1 MQSKAPS
8 RMSSKD
14 DTSSSSSLY
23 SEGTSAN
30 TDSTNVPTGILS
42 VPRGKSSSS
51 TIELSSHKKEYQE
64 LHKVENDIAS
74 SSTRNNESSES
85 QQELT
90 TISTPTRKKKVQV
103 FSPPLPT
110 IPSISTMNDHG
121 ETNDQSSQN
130 GKAEEINGE
139 AKTVKRKRRRIIPQA
154 QALRQMVS
162 IEPNTPG
169 ADIAISKKLL
179 RLPIDQYECTLQR
192 RAVRKRETLQHFTS
206 IPQPKSMLQK
216 ENIPRISLLPSSD
229 GDETKSLERHG
240 IKVSASNSIVEKSD
254 EEHLEIEGDTSL
266 GMKLTI
272 LSGKVIVQ
280 KLMPLRDG
288 RASPAQLTGMV
299 SRGDVLLSIDDRP
312 LISLGNLDIL
322 IQRLK
327 PLSTPDDNGEY
338 KRNVRVRF
346 AVGEGLTL
354 LHKDDGNE
362 KKRKKQEERKR
373 FQVAQYTM
381 VDQLSGA
388 PLFHNHE
395 SIPSADDDESD
406 IADQQAIVVGSQM
419 MQRKAKTMPLQ
430 EAISI
435 QVAMDHQ
442 ARRSMTAS
450 AYFAMNDE
458 ISPLLRMREEIISND
473 ESQEDVAKKQ
483 EELLEKGKQALVNAR
498 RLYNEVEIGPLRR
511 LMDPLN
517 VVRSECRSFSSR
529 SRFSQ
534 KYTRPNDSDDDSS
547 SDEESGID
555 SMVSGE
561 VGDGEIGDEML
572 LRLAVWNRT
581 WKRRMVE
588 TLEAASVHTRD
599 KRKDAEMKKVKE
611 KKNKGDNLEVQLQN
625 LFFGSQVTE
634 MMNKKKTT
642 VALPPD
648 EVTEVL
654 FDLATRV
661 TATIPTN
668 INVISGLDLSF
679 DDLIENKATSSRGQ
693 HTKADREVEEGT
705 RFLLEDILPAWM
717 DTFKPIP
724 LKQRRVI
731 WPLVKDESSVTATPD
746 DLSMESAATGWSAGT
761 PERRSRLEDRIA
773 HLELDA
779 DTRIETCMLVTF
791 YFTRKIIPNITA
803 LKEVQLYQRSDID
816 GRREKAENDAI
827 EFIQSF
833 GSYLDLFESLL
844 SASESLSKAVVHS
857 LLSIAKNDPTHID
870 CTKQFT
876 RNISIVPYEPKL
888 LSSLLLRLD
897 EIVSNPTASIPENL
911 LPLIVA
917 AYPDLKPW
925 QMRTS
930 LPSYKHNPGEI
941 ICDTALKDMDTKDA
955 ILYYVYLSL
964 LMESS
969 QMARM
974 DEVLVKEWCVMSIS
988 TEFKSENSS
997 RRENFMKVALIEDA
1011 EQSPY
1016 YRDLSYLIDASI
1028 SIEDISL
1035 TLELSSEIISKAKK
1049 QSDCELLMKTVRHL
1063 MSIATNSINEGMPS
1077 QFDSTLLK
1085 KVLVLLH
1092 DLEASKHKVC
1102 RESINVPEELLKLL
1116 NASTAKQQHEED
1128 ITMLMS
1134 NVCSPRSYLKSI
1146 FAWESSEHVPM
1157 LTMVSMLRT
1166 SLVRGL
1172 EVSIDGSD
1180 ADEISFALLRIREIH
1195 QKGMKDQSNSEL
1207 HQLRSGLSIWE
1218 QMEQGSAIINK

>member
-1 MQSKAPS
+1 
-8 RMSSKD
+8 MSSKA
-14 DTSSSSSLY
+14 DTSCSSSLY
-23 SEGTSAN
+23 SQGTSAN
-30 TDSTNVPTGILS
+30 TANTKVPTGTPS

-51 TIELSSHKKEYQE
+51 TIELASRREENPE

-74 SSTRNNESSES
+74 SSTRNNNESSES
-85 QQELT
+85 QQELS
-90 TISTPTRKKKVQV
+90 TISAPRRNKKVQV

-110 IPSISTMNDHG
+110 IPSFSTMNDHG

-139 AKTVKRKRRRIIPQA
+139 AKTIIKRKRRRIIAQS

-169 ADIAISKKLL
+169 ADRALQQISPSSKKLL
-179 RLPIDQYECTLQR
+179 LLPIDQYECTLQR
-192 RAVRKRETLQHFTS
+192 RAIRKRETSQHFTS
-206 IPQPKSMLQK
+206 IPQPKSMLNK
-216 ENIPRISLLPSSD
+216 ENVPRLSLLPSSD
-229 GDETKSLERHG
+229 GDETKSLEKYG
-240 IKVSASNSIVEKSD
+240 IKVTASNSFVEKSE

-312 LISLGNLDIL
+312 LVGLGNLDIL

-362 KKRKKQEERKR
+362 KKKKKQETKKR

-381 VDQLSGA
+381 VDQFSGA
-388 PLFHNHE
+388 PLFHHHD
-395 SIPSADDDESD
+395 STLSADDEESE

-419 MQRKAKTMPLQ
+419 TQRKAKSMPLQ

-435 QVAMDHQ
+435 QVAMHQQ
-442 ARRSMTAS
+442 ARRSMTTS
-450 AYFAMNDE
+450 AYFAMNDK
-458 ISPLLRMREEIISND
+458 ISPLLRMQEENISND
-473 ESQEDVAKKQ
+473 ESQEDVTKKQ

-498 RLYNEVEIGPLRR
+498 RFYNEIEVGPLRR
-511 LMDPLN
+511 LMNPLN

-534 KYTRPNDSDDDSS
+534 KYARPSDSDDDSS

-555 SMVSGE
+555 SMMSGE

-599 KRKDAEMKKVKE
+599 KRKDVEAKKEKE

-634 MMNKKKTT
+634 MMNKKKAT

-668 INVISGLDLSF
+668 INVINGLDLSF
-679 DDLIENKATSSRGQ
+679 DDLIENKVTSSRGQ
-693 HTKADREVEEGT
+693 HTKADREVEEAT
-705 RFLLEDILPAWM
+705 RFLIEDILPAWM

-724 LKQRRVI
+724 PKQRRVI
-731 WPLVKDESSVTATPD
+731 WPLVKDGSSVATPD

-779 DTRIETCMLVTF
+779 DTRIETCKLVTF
-791 YFTRKIIPNITA
+791 YFTRKILPNITA
-803 LKEVQLYQRSDID
+803 LKEEHLYQRGDID
-816 GRREKAENDAI
+816 GLREKAENDAI
-827 EFIQSF
+827 EFIQTF

-844 SASESLSKAVVHS
+844 SASESLSKRVVHS

-870 CTKQFT
+870 CTKQLI

-897 EIVSNPTASIPENL
+897 EIVSNPNASIPENL

-925 QMRTS
+925 QMRVS
-930 LPSYKHNPGEI
+930 LSSCKTNPGEI

-969 QMARM
+969 HMARM
-974 DEVLVKEWCVMSIS
+974 DEVLVREWCIMSIS
-988 TEFKSENSS
+988 IEFKSENSS

-1011 EQSPY
+1011 TQSPY
-1016 YRDLSYLIDASI
+1016 YRDLSYLLDASI
-1028 SIEDISL
+1028 SIQDMSL

-1049 QSDCELLMKTVRHL
+1049 QSDCELLTKTVRHL
-1063 MSIATNSINEGMPS
+1063 MSIATNSINEGMSS
-1077 QFDSTLLK
+1077 QFDCTILK

-1116 NASTAKQQHEED
+1116 NASTEKQQHEEN

-1146 FAWESSEHVPM
+1146 FAWEPSEHVPM
-1157 LTMVSMLRT
+1157 LTMVSILR
-1166 SLVRGL
+1166 SCLVRGL
-1172 EVSIDGSD
+1172 EASIDGS
-1180 ADEISFALLRIREIH
+1180 DEISFALLRIREIR
-1195 QKGMKDQSNSEL
+1195 QKGMKDQNNAEL
-1207 HQLRSGLSIWE
+1207 QQFNSGLSIWE